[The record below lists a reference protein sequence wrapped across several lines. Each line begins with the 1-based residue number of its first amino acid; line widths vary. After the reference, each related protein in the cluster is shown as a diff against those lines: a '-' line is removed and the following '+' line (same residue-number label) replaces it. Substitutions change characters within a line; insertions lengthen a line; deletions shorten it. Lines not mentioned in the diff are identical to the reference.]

1 MSDALRNTAPARRR
15 ALRAGL
21 RASLRAALGGL
32 ALCAHLA
39 GQSLAVEASSG
50 LGEIRLTGVESGQP
64 EPILAEAFLSLG
76 ETTGQ
81 ATGDAAEVIAGQGCF
96 RTPMSLALLTE
107 TFRLYPQAAPAGAP
121 GWFGCFDAA
130 QLGADLQTGA
140 AVAFL
145 SEHNL
150 HPGVDRVVAI
160 YPDGRAYVWQQ
171 PNDDAEK

>member
-1 MSDALRNTAPARRR
+1 MSPAAQNSGPTPRRSPR
-15 ALRAGL
+15 RV
-21 RASLRAALGGL
+21 LRAALGVL

-50 LGEIRLTGVESGQP
+50 LGEIRLTAVESGQP
-64 EPILAEAFLSLG
+64 EPILAEAFLTLG
-76 ETTGQ
+76 E
-81 ATGDAAEVIAGQGCF
+81 ATEGAAGQGCF
-96 RTPMSLALLTE
+96 RTPLSLALLTE
-107 TFRLYPQAAPAGAP
+107 TFRLYPQAAPTGAP

-130 QLGADLQTGA
+130 QLGADLQSGA

-150 HPGVDRVVAI
+150 HPGVDRVVAV